1 MSYPLINVF
10 SEFLSVTAIPE
21 QVGNG
26 FSKFPQKEQESA
38 CFRPILKRK
47 SFVAIRL
54 WRNMNWNTRNFVSVV
69 YRKGRR
75 YVFSQFTF
83 AFPIIF
89 SLDSHFPW
97 LLRGVVAFFSII
109 DL

>member
-47 SFVAIRL
+47 SFVAIRP

-69 YRKGRR
+69 HRKGRR
-75 YVFSQFTF
+75 YVFPQFTF
-83 AFPIIF
+83 AFPKRQVSF
-89 SLDSHFPW
+89 RSLSFV
-97 LLRGVVAFFSII
+97 L
-109 DL
+109 

>member
-1 MSYPLINVF
+1 M
-10 SEFLSVTAIPE
+10 
-21 QVGNG
+21 GKG
-26 FSKFPQKEQESA
+26 FSKFPAERAGVCLFK
-38 CFRPILKRK
+38 PILKRK

-69 YRKGRR
+69 HRKGRR

-89 SLDSHFPW
+89 SLDSQFPW
-97 LLRGVVAFFSII
+97 FLRGMVAFFLIV

>member
-1 MSYPLINVF
+1 MYLQYQNKWARV
-10 SEFLSVTAIPE
+10 SV
-21 QVGNG
+21 N
-26 FSKFPQKEQESA
+26 SPQKEQESA

-69 YRKGRR
+69 HRKGGGMYSPSSR
-75 YVFSQFTF
+75 
-83 AFPIIF
+83 
-89 SLDSHFPW
+89 SHF
-97 LLRGVVAFFSII
+97 LLYFLDFKRGGGLFSII

>member
-1 MSYPLINVF
+1 MYLQYQNKWARV
-10 SEFLSVTAIPE
+10 SV
-21 QVGNG
+21 N
-26 FSKFPQKEQESA
+26 SPQKEQESA

-69 YRKGRR
+69 HRKGRR

-89 SLDSHFPW
+89 SLESHFPW
-97 LLRGVVAFFSII
+97 ILRGVEAFFSII
-109 DL
+109 YL